1 MTETDN
7 KTRYGRIAVILIAL
21 AIVIAAFV
29 SFIAM
34 NNERIYEQNTKY
46 LQGSTE
52 QSARRISEWM
62 TDSQTEIKLL
72 SSMYESTL
80 ASVDEISA
88 AGIEQLAN
96 YTKFDYTTI
105 SLSDGLTIDDKG
117 QEADASDRE
126 YFARG
131 MEGESGV
138 CAVENSLFYN
148 DLSVIFYTPLYFK
161 DEVVGV
167 ICGAY
172 REDSMEKFLRTYIFN
187 EQTNTYLL
195 DRAGDVMAH
204 SSITYT
210 SGVKNAVDLYLEDE
224 SSGNISRTEQ
234 EASLESGVSVT
245 FNYKGDSGAGTAY
258 VMPIENYDWLIMRT
272 FPSSIT
278 DGMQSRANAAGLMLV
293 ALVGGA
299 LALVAG
305 FLLVQTMRQRRK
317 LLSESAH
324 VTSIVNSSLALFQ
337 RFAVIDLVA
346 NTYEYLKDE
355 GIKDDLPRNGEY
367 HMFRYYWQTRFCDDE
382 EAERMKTE
390 LTPEHIREH
399 LTPDTTYLHFEYRL
413 KDPDTGEV
421 RWLQASMLPLQRD
434 ASDQVTS
441 VLLSVQDVTDVKE
454 REIANHNAL
463 EDAFREAERASRA
476 KTDFLNSMSHDIRT
490 PMNSIM
496 GLTAIA
502 SMYLDDPE
510 RVKDCLTKITTSSRH
525 LLGLINEVLDMAKI
539 ESGNWGCRR
548 RTSICRRR
556 WKASCPS

>member
-21 AIVIAAFV
+21 AIVIAALV

-195 DRAGDVMAH
+195 DRTGDVMAH

-224 SSGNISRTEQ
+224 SSGNISRTEL

-367 HMFRYYWQTRFCDDE
+367 HMFRYYWQTRFCDD
-382 EAERMKTE
+382 
-390 LTPEHIREH
+390 
-399 LTPDTTYLHFEYRL
+399 
-413 KDPDTGEV
+413 
-421 RWLQASMLPLQRD
+421 
-434 ASDQVTS
+434 
-441 VLLSVQDVTDVKE
+441 
-454 REIANHNAL
+454 
-463 EDAFREAERASRA
+463 
-476 KTDFLNSMSHDIRT
+476 
-490 PMNSIM
+490 
-496 GLTAIA
+496 
-502 SMYLDDPE
+502 
-510 RVKDCLTKITTSSRH
+510 
-525 LLGLINEVLDMAKI
+525 
-539 ESGNWGCRR
+539 
-548 RTSICRRR
+548 
-556 WKASCPS
+556 

>member
-210 SGVKNAVDLYLEDE
+210 SGVIL
-224 SSGNISRTEQ
+224 
-234 EASLESGVSVT
+234 
-245 FNYKGDSGAGTAY
+245 
-258 VMPIENYDWLIMRT
+258 
-272 FPSSIT
+272 
-278 DGMQSRANAAGLMLV
+278 
-293 ALVGGA
+293 
-299 LALVAG
+299 
-305 FLLVQTMRQRRK
+305 
-317 LLSESAH
+317 
-324 VTSIVNSSLALFQ
+324 
-337 RFAVIDLVA
+337 
-346 NTYEYLKDE
+346 
-355 GIKDDLPRNGEY
+355 
-367 HMFRYYWQTRFCDDE
+367 
-382 EAERMKTE
+382 
-390 LTPEHIREH
+390 
-399 LTPDTTYLHFEYRL
+399 
-413 KDPDTGEV
+413 
-421 RWLQASMLPLQRD
+421 
-434 ASDQVTS
+434 
-441 VLLSVQDVTDVKE
+441 
-454 REIANHNAL
+454 
-463 EDAFREAERASRA
+463 
-476 KTDFLNSMSHDIRT
+476 
-490 PMNSIM
+490 
-496 GLTAIA
+496 
-502 SMYLDDPE
+502 
-510 RVKDCLTKITTSSRH
+510 SSR
-525 LLGLINEVLDMAKI
+525 LTFV
-539 ESGNWGCRR
+539 
-548 RTSICRRR
+548 
-556 WKASCPS
+556 